1 MSDSG
6 VSDVDGM
13 LYNLRSYQEYVV
25 SCREC
30 GFYLFR
36 ARRII
41 VDERY
46 WRCFIITVS
55 FVNRMNKKNISWNKK
70 KYLFTAQRHIQPP
83 DKYVAVQ
90 PLLGKFIKRRSS
102 RKGYRVPPTKSVL
115 HFVAG
120 HQPKYGNILP
130 LVLPLANSKNLE
142 IHAFLIHSN

>member
-55 FVNRMNKKNISWNKK
+55 FVNRMNKKKYIVDQKKNIF
-70 KYLFTAQRHIQPP
+70 LQRSVIYNHQTNMW
-83 DKYVAVQ
+83 
-90 PLLGKFIKRRSS
+90 LCNRCLGNLSS
-102 RKGYRVPPTKSVL
+102 DVPAEKAIEYR
-115 HFVAG
+115 
-120 HQPKYGNILP
+120 QQ
-130 LVLPLANSKNLE
+130 NLCCISLRDTNRNME
-142 IHAFLIHSN
+142 TFYH